1 MRSENYVGFRR
12 WKINQILLKPLV
24 PGPSENSKP
33 ALIILLP
40 LSTSLP
46 VCLPAEEYELHGRL
60 NEIVL
65 SVSFEKLPALTFRR
79 F

>member
-1 MRSENYVGFRR
+1 MRSENYVGF
-12 WKINQILLKPLV
+12 NQILLKPLV

-46 VCLPAEEYELHGRL
+46 AALIVCLPAEEYELHRRL

-65 SVSFEKLPALTFRR
+65 SVSLEKLPALTFLR